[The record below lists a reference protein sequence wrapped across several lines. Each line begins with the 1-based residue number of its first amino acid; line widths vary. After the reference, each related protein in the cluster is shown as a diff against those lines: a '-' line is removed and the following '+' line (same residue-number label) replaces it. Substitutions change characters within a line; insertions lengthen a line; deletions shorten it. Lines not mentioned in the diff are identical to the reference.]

1 MIAVILA
8 GGLGTRL
15 SEETEVKP
23 KPMVEIGQK
32 PILWHIMKIYSEY
45 GINDFIIC
53 CGYKGYV
60 IKEYFSNYSL
70 YMSDITL
77 SLNNDNIKVYHSK
90 AEPWNI
96 KLIDTGADSMTG
108 GRLKRVSKYLKNENA
123 FCFTY
128 GDGLANINISDLISF
143 HFSHGKLAT
152 ITATIPPARFGALKL
167 GRGNIVES
175 FQEKVDGD
183 DNWVNGGFFVLN
195 PDIINHIKGDH
206 SIFESDVLTELAKK
220 NQLVAYKHSGFWQP
234 MDTLR
239 EKNLLNEL
247 WSKGTAPWKTWN

>member
-1 MIAVILA
+1 
-8 GGLGTRL
+8 
-15 SEETEVKP
+15 
-23 KPMVEIGQK
+23 
-32 PILWHIMKIYSEY
+32 
-45 GINDFIIC
+45 
-53 CGYKGYV
+53 
-60 IKEYFSNYSL
+60 
-70 YMSDITL
+70 
-77 SLNNDNIKVYHSK
+77 
-90 AEPWNI
+90 
-96 KLIDTGADSMTG
+96 
-108 GRLKRVSKYLKNENA
+108 
-123 FCFTY
+123 
-128 GDGLANINISDLISF
+128 LANINISDLISF

-175 FQEKVDGD
+175 FQEKVNGD

-206 SIFESDVLTELAKK
+206 SIFESDVLTELAKN

-247 WSKGTAPWKTWN
+247 WSKDTAPWKTWN